1 MYFDIKVQKNRKM
14 NLSDPANGVEPV
26 PDASTGPIPA
36 DMQLMRA
43 RGDDARLLSIPLE
56 QMLSST
62 NFKE

>member
-1 MYFDIKVQKNRKM
+1 M
-14 NLSDPANGVEPV
+14 NLSDPANGVERVRV